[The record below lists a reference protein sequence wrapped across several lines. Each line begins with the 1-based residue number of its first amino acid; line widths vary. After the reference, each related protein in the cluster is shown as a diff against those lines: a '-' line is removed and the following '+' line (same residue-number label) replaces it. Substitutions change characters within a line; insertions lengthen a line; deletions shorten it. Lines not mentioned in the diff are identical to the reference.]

1 MITSL
6 GGLEYFERQCLAF
19 LKNPQI
25 HHDQK
30 EKIPGVFSYQENKI
44 SFSFVVLG
52 EIKEIHSLQYQT
64 LYIMDNTK
72 RYTLYKLYDRIVLGH
87 ALGYSAP
94 ITLYYEWLFDDWIDP
109 EKIMGDRFNCRT
121 NYLESFFT
129 TKKHLLPDALFKV
142 DENGCES
149 YHGDKNKDFI
159 LQSFYIQND
168 FLSQKYE
175 KDKIKAKSNLVPKRQ
190 NRLLTYQFDLF
201 LECDMIF
208 ETLEELALIAE
219 AIKNFFVLIYAHS
232 KFDIQIDYIQ
242 FKLSNKDI
250 TAIRNTYKKD
260 KKSIEIDPYGIAIQ
274 FQQIDNFSVILEKW
288 IDFYTQKNRGFQ
300 LPSIL
305 DIINKKDP
313 IIHLYSDM
321 FILISMIE
329 SFLKKSQKTKLREK
343 LSEFFLDIINKKDP
357 IIHLYSDMFILISM
371 IESFLKKSQK
381 TKLREKLSEFF
392 LDIINKKDPI
402 IHLYSD
408 MFILISMIESFLKKS
423 QKTKLREKLSEFFKI
438 SLSRTKCDQTKNYF
452 NDKCQEDLIQQIVDC
467 RNNLAHGDD
476 LKLDTNKATDI
487 SHAFMDFK
495 QIVIEYFFGKIEL
508 SDFITNNFGF
518 LNKVKLRNPP
528 KTEKIAEPN
537 R

>member
-6 GGLEYFERQCLAF
+6 GGVEYFERQCLAF
-19 LKNPQI
+19 LKNPQTNP
-25 HHDQK
+25 QN
-30 EKIPGVFSYQENKI
+30 EQYIPGVFSYQENKI
-44 SFSFVVLG
+44 SFSFLVLG

-64 LYIMDNTK
+64 LYIVDNKK

-87 ALGYSAP
+87 TLGHPAP
-94 ITLYYEWLFDDWIDP
+94 ITLYYEWLFDNHIDP
-109 EKIMGDRFNCRT
+109 ETIMGDRFVCRT

-142 DENGCES
+142 DESGCES
-149 YHGDKNKDFI
+149 YHENNDKDFI

-168 FLSQKYE
+168 FLSQRYE
-175 KDKIKAKSNLVPKRQ
+175 KDKIKAKSNLIPKRQ
-190 NRLLTYQFDLF
+190 NRLLTYQFDLS
-201 LECDMIF
+201 LECNIIF
-208 ETLEELALIAE
+208 ETLEKLALIAE
-219 AIKNFFVLIYAHS
+219 AIKNFFILIYAHS
-232 KFDIQIDYIQ
+232 NFDIQIDYIQ

-250 TAIRNTYKKD
+250 TAIKNTYKKD

-274 FQQIDNFSVILEKW
+274 FKQIDHFSVMLEKW
-288 IDFYTQKNRGFQ
+288 IDFYIKDNIKDNRGFQ
-300 LPSIL
+300 LASIL

-313 IIHLYSDM
+313 IIHLYLDM
-321 FILISMIE
+321 FVLISMIE
-329 SFLKKSQKTKLREK
+329 SF
-343 LSEFFLDIINKKDP
+343 
-357 IIHLYSDMFILISM
+357 
-371 IESFLKKSQK
+371 IESFLKKPQG
-381 TKLREKLSEFF
+381 TKLCK
-392 LDIINKKDPI
+392 
-402 IHLYSD
+402 
-408 MFILISMIESFLKKS
+408 
-423 QKTKLREKLSEFFKI
+423 KLSEFFKI

-452 NDKCQEDLIQQIVDC
+452 NDNYQKDLIQQIVDC

-487 SHAFMDFK
+487 SHVFMDFK

-518 LNKVKLRNPP
+518 LNKVKLRNPQ

>member
-6 GGLEYFERQCLAF
+6 GGVEYFEGQCLAF
-19 LKNPQI
+19 LKNPQTNL
-25 HHDQK
+25 QN
-30 EKIPGVFSYQENKI
+30 EQYIPGVFSYQENKI
-44 SFSFVVLG
+44 SFSFLVLG
-52 EIKEIHSLQYQT
+52 EIKEIYSLYTNPQYQT
-64 LYIMDNTK
+64 LYIVDNKK
-72 RYTLYKLYDRIVLGH
+72 RYTLYKLYDRIILVH
-87 ALGYSAP
+87 ALGYPAP

-142 DENGCES
+142 DESGCES

-175 KDKIKAKSNLVPKRQ
+175 KDKIKARFNSLFSKRQ

-242 FKLSNKDI
+242 FKLSNKNI

-260 KKSIEIDPYGIAIQ
+260 KKSIEIDSYGIAIN
-274 FQQIDNFSVILEKW
+274 FQQIDHFSVMLEKW
-288 IDFYTQKNRGFQ
+288 IDFYIKDNIKDNRGFQ
-300 LPSIL
+300 LASIL

-313 IIHLYSDM
+313 IIHLYLDM
-321 FILISMIE
+321 FVLISMIE
-329 SFLKKSQKTKLREK
+329 SFLKKPQGTKLCK
-343 LSEFFLDIINKKDP
+343 
-357 IIHLYSDMFILISM
+357 
-371 IESFLKKSQK
+371 
-381 TKLREKLSEFF
+381 
-392 LDIINKKDPI
+392 
-402 IHLYSD
+402 
-408 MFILISMIESFLKKS
+408 
-423 QKTKLREKLSEFFKI
+423 KLSEFFKI

-452 NDKCQEDLIQQIVDC
+452 NDNYQKDLIQQIVDC

-495 QIVIEYFFGKIEL
+495 QIVIEYFFGKIGL

>member
-6 GGLEYFERQCLAF
+6 GGVEYFEEQCLAF

-64 LYIMDNTK
+64 LYIVDNTK
-72 RYTLYKLYDRIVLGH
+72 RYTLYKLYDRIILAHDLGH
-87 ALGYSAP
+87 PAP

-109 EKIMGDRFNCRT
+109 EKIMGENFNCRT

-129 TKKHLLPDALFKV
+129 TKKHLLPDTLFKV
-142 DENGCES
+142 DESGCES

-175 KDKIKAKSNLVPKRQ
+175 EDKIKAKSNLVPKRQ

-208 ETLEELALIAE
+208 ETLEKLALITE

-242 FKLSNKDI
+242 FKLSNKNI

-260 KKSIEIDPYGIAIQ
+260 KKSIEIDPYGIAIN
-274 FQQIDNFSVILEKW
+274 FQQIDHFSVILEKW
-288 IDFYTQKNRGFQ
+288 IEKWIDFYIKDNRGFQ
-300 LPSIL
+300 LASIL

-313 IIHLYSDM
+313 IIHLYLDM
-321 FILISMIE
+321 FVLISMIE
-329 SFLKKSQKTKLREK
+329 SF
-343 LSEFFLDIINKKDP
+343 
-357 IIHLYSDMFILISM
+357 
-371 IESFLKKSQK
+371 IESFLKKLQK
-381 TKLREKLSEFF
+381 TKLRK
-392 LDIINKKDPI
+392 
-402 IHLYSD
+402 
-408 MFILISMIESFLKKS
+408 
-423 QKTKLREKLSEFFKI
+423 KLSEFFKI
-438 SLSRTKCDQTKNYF
+438 SLSMTKCDQTKNYF
-452 NDKCQEDLIQQIVDC
+452 NDKCQEYLIQQIADC

-495 QIVIEYFFGKIEL
+495 QIVIEFFFGEIGL
-508 SDFITNNFGF
+508 SGFITNNFGF

>member
-1 MITSL
+1 MITSI
-6 GGLEYFERQCLAF
+6 GGVEYFERQCLAF

-64 LYIMDNTK
+64 LYIVDNTK

-142 DENGCES
+142 DESGCES

-329 SFLKKSQKTKLREK
+329 SFLKISMIE
-343 LSEFFLDIINKKDP
+343 SFLK
-357 IIHLYSDMFILISM
+357 ISM
-371 IESFLKKSQK
+371 IESFLKKPQG
-381 TKLREKLSEFF
+381 TKLCK
-392 LDIINKKDPI
+392 
-402 IHLYSD
+402 
-408 MFILISMIESFLKKS
+408 
-423 QKTKLREKLSEFFKI
+423 KLSEFFKI

>member
-6 GGLEYFERQCLAF
+6 GGVEYFERQCLAF
-19 LKNPQI
+19 LKNPQTNP
-25 HHDQK
+25 QN
-30 EKIPGVFSYQENKI
+30 EQYIPGVFSYQENKI
-44 SFSFVVLG
+44 SFSFLVLG
-52 EIKEIHSLQYQT
+52 EIEEIHSLQYQT
-64 LYIMDNTK
+64 LYIVDNKK
-72 RYTLYKLYDRIVLGH
+72 RYTLYKLYDRIILGH
-87 ALGYSAP
+87 ALGYPAP

-109 EKIMGDRFNCRT
+109 EKIMGDRFVCRT

-142 DENGCES
+142 DESGCES

-242 FKLSNKDI
+242 FKLSNKNI

-260 KKSIEIDPYGIAIQ
+260 KKSIEIDPYGIAIN

-288 IDFYTQKNRGFQ
+288 IDFYIKDNIKDNRGFQ
-300 LPSIL
+300 LASIL

-313 IIHLYSDM
+313 IIHLYLDM
-321 FILISMIE
+321 FVLISMIE
-329 SFLKKSQKTKLREK
+329 SF
-343 LSEFFLDIINKKDP
+343 
-357 IIHLYSDMFILISM
+357 
-371 IESFLKKSQK
+371 IESFLKKPQG
-381 TKLREKLSEFF
+381 TKLCK
-392 LDIINKKDPI
+392 
-402 IHLYSD
+402 
-408 MFILISMIESFLKKS
+408 
-423 QKTKLREKLSEFFKI
+423 KLSEFFKI

-487 SHAFMDFK
+487 SHVFMDFK

-528 KTEKIAEPN
+528 KTEKITESN

>member
-6 GGLEYFERQCLAF
+6 GGVEYFEGQCLAF

-64 LYIMDNTK
+64 LYIVDNTK

-142 DENGCES
+142 DESGCES

-190 NRLLTYQFDLF
+190 NRLLTYQFDLS

-232 KFDIQIDYIQ
+232 KLDIQIDYIQ
-242 FKLSNKDI
+242 FKLSNKNI

-260 KKSIEIDPYGIAIQ
+260 KKSIEIDPYGIAIN
-274 FQQIDNFSVILEKW
+274 FQQIDTFSVILEKW
-288 IDFYTQKNRGFQ
+288 IDFYIKDNIKDNKGFQ
-300 LPSIL
+300 LASIL
-305 DIINKKDP
+305 DITNKKDP
-313 IIHLYSDM
+313 IIHLYLDM
-321 FILISMIE
+321 FVLISMIE
-329 SFLKKSQKTKLREK
+329 SF
-343 LSEFFLDIINKKDP
+343 
-357 IIHLYSDMFILISM
+357 
-371 IESFLKKSQK
+371 IESFLKKPQG
-381 TKLREKLSEFF
+381 TKLCK
-392 LDIINKKDPI
+392 
-402 IHLYSD
+402 
-408 MFILISMIESFLKKS
+408 
-423 QKTKLREKLSEFFKI
+423 KLSEFFKI

-487 SHAFMDFK
+487 SHVFMDFK

>member
-6 GGLEYFERQCLAF
+6 GSVEYFERQCLAF
-19 LKNPQI
+19 LKNPQTNP
-25 HHDQK
+25 QN
-30 EKIPGVFSYQENKI
+30 EQYIPGVFLYQENKI

-64 LYIMDNTK
+64 LYIVDNTK

-142 DENGCES
+142 DESGCES

-242 FKLSNKDI
+242 FKLSNKNI

-260 KKSIEIDPYGIAIQ
+260 KKSIEIDPYGIAIN
-274 FQQIDNFSVILEKW
+274 FQQIDTFSVILEKW
-288 IDFYTQKNRGFQ
+288 IDFYIKDNIKDNRGFQ
-300 LPSIL
+300 LASIL

-313 IIHLYSDM
+313 IIHLYLDM
-321 FILISMIE
+321 FVLISMIE
-329 SFLKKSQKTKLREK
+329 SF
-343 LSEFFLDIINKKDP
+343 
-357 IIHLYSDMFILISM
+357 
-371 IESFLKKSQK
+371 IESFLKKPQG
-381 TKLREKLSEFF
+381 TKLCK
-392 LDIINKKDPI
+392 
-402 IHLYSD
+402 
-408 MFILISMIESFLKKS
+408 
-423 QKTKLREKLSEFFKI
+423 KLSEFFKI

-487 SHAFMDFK
+487 SHVFMDFK

>member
-6 GGLEYFERQCLAF
+6 GGVEYFERQCLAF
-19 LKNPQI
+19 LKNPQTNP
-25 HHDQK
+25 QN
-30 EKIPGVFSYQENKI
+30 EQYIPGVFSYQENKI
-44 SFSFVVLG
+44 SFSFLVLG

-64 LYIMDNTK
+64 LYIVDNTK
-72 RYTLYKLYDRIVLGH
+72 RYTLYKLYDRIILVH
-87 ALGYSAP
+87 ALGYPAP

-109 EKIMGDRFNCRT
+109 EKIMGDRFVCRT

-142 DENGCES
+142 DESGCES
-149 YHGDKNKDFI
+149 YHEDNDKDFI

-168 FLSQKYE
+168 FLY
-175 KDKIKAKSNLVPKRQ
+175 LVPKRQ

-242 FKLSNKDI
+242 FKLSDKNI

-260 KKSIEIDPYGIAIQ
+260 KKSMEIDLYGIAIN
-274 FQQIDNFSVILEKW
+274 FQRIDNFSVILEKW
-288 IDFYTQKNRGFQ
+288 IDFYIKDNIKDNRGFQ
-300 LPSIL
+300 LASIL

-313 IIHLYSDM
+313 IIHLYLDM
-321 FILISMIE
+321 FVLISMIE
-329 SFLKKSQKTKLREK
+329 SFLKKPQQTKL
-343 LSEFFLDIINKKDP
+343 
-357 IIHLYSDMFILISM
+357 H
-371 IESFLKKSQK
+371 
-381 TKLREKLSEFF
+381 
-392 LDIINKKDPI
+392 
-402 IHLYSD
+402 
-408 MFILISMIESFLKKS
+408 
-423 QKTKLREKLSEFFKI
+423 EKLSEFFKI

-467 RNNLAHGDD
+467 RNSLAHGRS

-487 SHAFMDFK
+487 SHAFIDFK
-495 QIVIEYFFGKIEL
+495 QIVIEFFFGEIGL

-528 KTEKIAEPN
+528 KTEKIAESN

>member
-6 GGLEYFERQCLAF
+6 GSVEYFERQCLAF
-19 LKNPQI
+19 LKNPQTNP
-25 HHDQK
+25 QN
-30 EKIPGVFSYQENKI
+30 EQYIPGVFSCQENKI

-52 EIKEIHSLQYQT
+52 EIKEIYSLYTNPQYQT
-64 LYIMDNTK
+64 LYIVDNTK

-142 DENGCES
+142 DESGCES

-208 ETLEELALIAE
+208 ETLEKLALIAE

-242 FKLSNKDI
+242 FKLSNKNI

-260 KKSIEIDPYGIAIQ
+260 KKSIEIDPYGIAIN
-274 FQQIDNFSVILEKW
+274 FQQIDNFSVILEKL
-288 IDFYTQKNRGFQ
+288 IDFYIKDNRGFQ
-300 LPSIL
+300 LASIL

-313 IIHLYSDM
+313 IIHLYLDM
-321 FILISMIE
+321 FVLISMIE
-329 SFLKKSQKTKLREK
+329 SFLKKPQGTKLCK
-343 LSEFFLDIINKKDP
+343 
-357 IIHLYSDMFILISM
+357 
-371 IESFLKKSQK
+371 
-381 TKLREKLSEFF
+381 
-392 LDIINKKDPI
+392 
-402 IHLYSD
+402 
-408 MFILISMIESFLKKS
+408 
-423 QKTKLREKLSEFFKI
+423 KLSEFFKI

-487 SHAFMDFK
+487 SHVFMDFK

-518 LNKVKLRNPP
+518 LNKVKLRNPQ

>member
-6 GGLEYFERQCLAF
+6 GGVEYFEGQCLAF

-72 RYTLYKLYDRIVLGH
+72 RYTLYKLYDRIILGH
-87 ALGYSAP
+87 ALGHPAP

-142 DENGCES
+142 DESGCES

-175 KDKIKAKSNLVPKRQ
+175 EDKIKAKSNLVPKIQ

-208 ETLEELALIAE
+208 ETLEKLALIAE

-242 FKLSNKDI
+242 FKLSNKNI

-260 KKSIEIDPYGIAIQ
+260 KKSMEIDPYGIAIN

-288 IDFYTQKNRGFQ
+288 IDFYIKDNRGFQ
-300 LPSIL
+300 LASIL

-321 FILISMIE
+321 FVLISMIE
-329 SFLKKSQKTKLREK
+329 SFLKKL
-343 LSEFFLDIINKKDP
+343 
-357 IIHLYSDMFILISM
+357 
-371 IESFLKKSQK
+371 
-381 TKLREKLSEFF
+381 
-392 LDIINKKDPI
+392 
-402 IHLYSD
+402 
-408 MFILISMIESFLKKS
+408 

-438 SLSRTKCDQTKNYF
+438 SFHLYPDMFVLIGMIESFLKKLQKTKLRKKLSEFFKISLSMTKCDQTKNYF
-452 NDKCQEDLIQQIVDC
+452 NDKCQEYLIQQIADC

-495 QIVIEYFFGKIEL
+495 QIVIEFFFGEIGL
-508 SDFITNNFGF
+508 SGFITNNFGF

>member
-6 GGLEYFERQCLAF
+6 GGVEYFERQCLAF
-19 LKNPQI
+19 LKNPQTNP
-25 HHDQK
+25 QN
-30 EKIPGVFSYQENKI
+30 EQYIPGVFSYQENKI
-44 SFSFVVLG
+44 SFSFLVLG
-52 EIKEIHSLQYQT
+52 EIEEIHSLQYQT
-64 LYIMDNTK
+64 LYIVDNTK
-72 RYTLYKLYDRIVLGH
+72 RYTLYKLYDRIILVH
-87 ALGYSAP
+87 ALGYPAP

-109 EKIMGDRFNCRT
+109 ETIKCERFVCRT
-121 NYLESFFT
+121 NYLESFFMI
-129 TKKHLLPDALFKV
+129 KKHLLPDALFKV
-142 DENGCES
+142 DESGCES

-175 KDKIKAKSNLVPKRQ
+175 KDKIKARFNSLFSKRQ

-242 FKLSNKDI
+242 FKLSNKNI

-260 KKSIEIDPYGIAIQ
+260 KKSIEIDSYGIAIN

-288 IDFYTQKNRGFQ
+288 IDFYIKDNIKDNRGFQ
-300 LPSIL
+300 LASIL

-313 IIHLYSDM
+313 IIHLYLDM
-321 FILISMIE
+321 FVLISMIE
-329 SFLKKSQKTKLREK
+329 SF
-343 LSEFFLDIINKKDP
+343 
-357 IIHLYSDMFILISM
+357 
-371 IESFLKKSQK
+371 IESFLKKPQG
-381 TKLREKLSEFF
+381 TKLCK
-392 LDIINKKDPI
+392 
-402 IHLYSD
+402 
-408 MFILISMIESFLKKS
+408 
-423 QKTKLREKLSEFFKI
+423 KLSEFFKI

-452 NDKCQEDLIQQIVDC
+452 NDNYQKDLIQQIVDC

-487 SHAFMDFK
+487 SHVFMDFK
-495 QIVIEYFFGKIEL
+495 QIVIEYFFGKIGL

>member
-6 GGLEYFERQCLAF
+6 GSVEYFERQCLAF
-19 LKNPQI
+19 LKNPQTNP
-25 HHDQK
+25 QN
-30 EKIPGVFSYQENKI
+30 EQYIPGVFLYQENKI

-64 LYIMDNTK
+64 LYIVDNTK
-72 RYTLYKLYDRIVLGH
+72 RYTLYKLYDRIILGH
-87 ALGYSAP
+87 TLGHPAP

-109 EKIMGDRFNCRT
+109 EKIMGERFVCRT

-129 TKKHLLPDALFKV
+129 TKKHLLPVLPDALFKV
-142 DENGCES
+142 DESGCES
-149 YHGDKNKDFI
+149 YHENNDKDFT

-168 FLSQKYE
+168 FLSQRYE
-175 KDKIKAKSNLVPKRQ
+175 KDKIKARFNSLFSKRQ

-242 FKLSNKDI
+242 FKLSNKNI

-260 KKSIEIDPYGIAIQ
+260 KKSIEIDSYGIAIQ
-274 FQQIDNFSVILEKW
+274 FKQIDHFSVMLEKW
-288 IDFYTQKNRGFQ
+288 IDFYIKDNIKDNKGFQ
-300 LPSIL
+300 LASIL

-313 IIHLYSDM
+313 IIHLYLDM
-321 FILISMIE
+321 FVLISMIE
-329 SFLKKSQKTKLREK
+329 SF
-343 LSEFFLDIINKKDP
+343 
-357 IIHLYSDMFILISM
+357 
-371 IESFLKKSQK
+371 IESFLKKPQG
-381 TKLREKLSEFF
+381 TKLCK
-392 LDIINKKDPI
+392 
-402 IHLYSD
+402 
-408 MFILISMIESFLKKS
+408 
-423 QKTKLREKLSEFFKI
+423 KLSEFFKI

-487 SHAFMDFK
+487 SHVFMDFK

>member
-6 GGLEYFERQCLAF
+6 GGVEYFERQCLAF
-19 LKNPQI
+19 LKNPYI

-64 LYIMDNTK
+64 LYIVDNTK

-87 ALGYSAP
+87 ALGHPAP

-129 TKKHLLPDALFKV
+129 TKKHLLPDVLFKV
-142 DENGCES
+142 DESGCES

-175 KDKIKAKSNLVPKRQ
+175 EDKIKAKSNLVPKRQ

-242 FKLSNKDI
+242 FKLSNKNI

-260 KKSIEIDPYGIAIQ
+260 KKSIEIDPYGIAIN

-288 IDFYTQKNRGFQ
+288 IDFYIKDNRGFQ
-300 LPSIL
+300 LASIL

-313 IIHLYSDM
+313 IIHLYLDM
-321 FILISMIE
+321 FVLISMIE
-329 SFLKKSQKTKLREK
+329 SFLKKLQKTKLREK
-343 LSEFFLDIINKKDP
+343 LSEFFKISF
-357 IIHLYSDMFILISM
+357 HLYPDMFVLISM
-371 IESFLKKSQK
+371 IESFLKK
-381 TKLREKLSEFF
+381 L
-392 LDIINKKDPI
+392 
-402 IHLYSD
+402 
-408 MFILISMIESFLKKS
+408 

-438 SLSRTKCDQTKNYF
+438 SLSRIKCDQTKNYF

-495 QIVIEYFFGKIEL
+495 QIVIEFFFGEIGL
-508 SDFITNNFGF
+508 SGFITNNFGF

>member
-6 GGLEYFERQCLAF
+6 GGVEYFEGQCLAF
-19 LKNPQI
+19 LKNPQTNP
-25 HHDQK
+25 QN
-30 EKIPGVFSYQENKI
+30 EQYIPGVFLYQENEI

-64 LYIMDNTK
+64 LYIVDNTK
-72 RYTLYKLYDRIVLGH
+72 RYTLYKLYDRIILGH
-87 ALGYSAP
+87 TLGHPAP
-94 ITLYYEWLFDDWIDP
+94 ITLYYEWLFDDHIDL
-109 EKIMGDRFNCRT
+109 ETIKGERFVCRT

-129 TKKHLLPDALFKV
+129 TEKHLLSDALFKV
-142 DENGCES
+142 DESGCES
-149 YHGDKNKDFI
+149 YHEDNDKDFI

-168 FLSQKYE
+168 FLSQRYE
-175 KDKIKAKSNLVPKRQ
+175 KDKIKARFNLVPKRQ

-232 KFDIQIDYIQ
+232 KFNIQIDYIQ

-250 TAIRNTYKKD
+250 TAIKNTYKKD
-260 KKSIEIDPYGIAIQ
+260 KKSMEIDPYGIAIQ
-274 FQQIDNFSVILEKW
+274 FKQIDHFSVMLEKW
-288 IDFYTQKNRGFQ
+288 IDFYIKDNRGFQ
-300 LPSIL
+300 LASIL

-313 IIHLYSDM
+313 IIHLYLDM
-321 FILISMIE
+321 FVLISMIE
-329 SFLKKSQKTKLREK
+329 SFLKKPQGTKLCK
-343 LSEFFLDIINKKDP
+343 
-357 IIHLYSDMFILISM
+357 
-371 IESFLKKSQK
+371 
-381 TKLREKLSEFF
+381 
-392 LDIINKKDPI
+392 
-402 IHLYSD
+402 
-408 MFILISMIESFLKKS
+408 
-423 QKTKLREKLSEFFKI
+423 KLSEFFKI

-452 NDKCQEDLIQQIVDC
+452 NDNYQKDLIQQIVDY

-487 SHAFMDFK
+487 SHVFMDFK
-495 QIVIEYFFGKIEL
+495 QIVIEYFFGKIGL

>member
-6 GGLEYFERQCLAF
+6 GGVEYFERQCLAF
-19 LKNPQI
+19 LKNPQTNP
-25 HHDQK
+25 QN
-30 EKIPGVFSYQENKI
+30 EQCIPGVFSYQENKI
-44 SFSFVVLG
+44 SFSFLVLG
-52 EIKEIHSLQYQT
+52 EIKEIYSLYTNPQYQT
-64 LYIMDNTK
+64 LYIVDNTK
-72 RYTLYKLYDRIVLGH
+72 RYTLYKLYDRIILGH
-87 ALGYSAP
+87 TLGYPAP

-142 DENGCES
+142 DESVCES

-168 FLSQKYE
+168 FLSQRYE

-242 FKLSNKDI
+242 FKLSNKNI

-260 KKSIEIDPYGIAIQ
+260 KKSMEIDSYGIAIN

-288 IDFYTQKNRGFQ
+288 IDFYIKDNIKDNRGFQ
-300 LPSIL
+300 LASIL

-313 IIHLYSDM
+313 IIHLYLDM
-321 FILISMIE
+321 FVLISMIE
-329 SFLKKSQKTKLREK
+329 SF
-343 LSEFFLDIINKKDP
+343 
-357 IIHLYSDMFILISM
+357 
-371 IESFLKKSQK
+371 IESFLKKPQG
-381 TKLREKLSEFF
+381 TKLCK
-392 LDIINKKDPI
+392 
-402 IHLYSD
+402 
-408 MFILISMIESFLKKS
+408 
-423 QKTKLREKLSEFFKI
+423 KLSEFFKI

-452 NDKCQEDLIQQIVDC
+452 NDNYQKDLIQQIVDC

-487 SHAFMDFK
+487 SHVFMDFK
-495 QIVIEYFFGKIEL
+495 QIVIEYFFGKIGL

>member
-6 GGLEYFERQCLAF
+6 GGVEYFERQCLAF

-30 EKIPGVFSYQENKI
+30 EKIPGVFSYQENKV

-64 LYIMDNTK
+64 LYIMDNKK

-87 ALGYSAP
+87 ALGHPAP

-109 EKIMGDRFNCRT
+109 EKIMGERFNCRT

-129 TKKHLLPDALFKV
+129 TKKHLLPDALFKI
-142 DENGCES
+142 DESGRES
-149 YHGDKNKDFI
+149 HGDKNKDFI

-242 FKLSNKDI
+242 FKLSNKNI

-260 KKSIEIDPYGIAIQ
+260 KKSMEIDPYGIAIN

-288 IDFYTQKNRGFQ
+288 IDFYIKDNRGFQ
-300 LPSIL
+300 LASIL

-321 FILISMIE
+321 FVLIGMIE
-329 SFLKKSQKTKLREK
+329 SFLKKLQKTKLREK
-343 LSEFFLDIINKKDP
+343 LSEFFKISF
-357 IIHLYSDMFILISM
+357 HLYPDMFVLIGM
-371 IESFLKKSQK
+371 IESFLKK
-381 TKLREKLSEFF
+381 L
-392 LDIINKKDPI
+392 
-402 IHLYSD
+402 
-408 MFILISMIESFLKKS
+408 

-438 SLSRTKCDQTKNYF
+438 SLSRIKCDQTKNYF

-495 QIVIEYFFGKIEL
+495 QIVIEFFFGEIGL

>member
-6 GGLEYFERQCLAF
+6 GSVEYFERQCLAF
-19 LKNPQI
+19 LKNPQTNP
-25 HHDQK
+25 QN
-30 EKIPGVFSYQENKI
+30 EQYIPGVFLYQENKI

-64 LYIMDNTK
+64 LYIVDNTK

-142 DENGCES
+142 DESGCES

-208 ETLEELALIAE
+208 ETLEELVLIAE
-219 AIKNFFVLIYAHS
+219 AIKNFFVLIYTHS

-242 FKLSNKDI
+242 FKLSNKNI

-260 KKSIEIDPYGIAIQ
+260 KKSIEIDSYGIAIN

-288 IDFYTQKNRGFQ
+288 IDFYIKDNRGFQ
-300 LPSIL
+300 LASIL

-313 IIHLYSDM
+313 IIHLYLDM
-321 FILISMIE
+321 FVLISMIE
-329 SFLKKSQKTKLREK
+329 SF
-343 LSEFFLDIINKKDP
+343 
-357 IIHLYSDMFILISM
+357 
-371 IESFLKKSQK
+371 IESFLKKPQG
-381 TKLREKLSEFF
+381 TKLRK
-392 LDIINKKDPI
+392 
-402 IHLYSD
+402 
-408 MFILISMIESFLKKS
+408 
-423 QKTKLREKLSEFFKI
+423 KLSEFFKI

-528 KTEKIAEPN
+528 KTEKITEPN

>member
-6 GGLEYFERQCLAF
+6 GGVEYFEGQCFAF

-64 LYIMDNTK
+64 LYIVDNTK
-72 RYTLYKLYDRIVLGH
+72 RYTLYKLYDSIVLGH

-94 ITLYYEWLFDDWIDP
+94 ITLYYEWLFDDHIDP
-109 EKIMGDRFNCRT
+109 ETIKGERFVCRT

-142 DENGCES
+142 DESGCES

-190 NRLLTYQFDLF
+190 NRLLTYQFDLS

-232 KFDIQIDYIQ
+232 KLDIQIDYIQ
-242 FKLSNKDI
+242 FKLSNKNI

-260 KKSIEIDPYGIAIQ
+260 KKSIEIDPYGIAIN
-274 FQQIDNFSVILEKW
+274 FQQIDTFSVILEKW
-288 IDFYTQKNRGFQ
+288 IDFYIKDNIKDNKGFQ
-300 LPSIL
+300 LASIL

-313 IIHLYSDM
+313 IIHLYLDM
-321 FILISMIE
+321 FVLISMIE
-329 SFLKKSQKTKLREK
+329 SF
-343 LSEFFLDIINKKDP
+343 
-357 IIHLYSDMFILISM
+357 
-371 IESFLKKSQK
+371 IESFFKETTRNK
-381 TKLREKLSEFF
+381 TL
-392 LDIINKKDPI
+392 
-402 IHLYSD
+402 
-408 MFILISMIESFLKKS
+408 
-423 QKTKLREKLSEFFKI
+423 
-438 SLSRTKCDQTKNYF
+438 
-452 NDKCQEDLIQQIVDC
+452 
-467 RNNLAHGDD
+467 
-476 LKLDTNKATDI
+476 
-487 SHAFMDFK
+487 
-495 QIVIEYFFGKIEL
+495 
-508 SDFITNNFGF
+508 
-518 LNKVKLRNPP
+518 
-528 KTEKIAEPN
+528 
-537 R
+537 

>member
-6 GGLEYFERQCLAF
+6 GSVEYFERQCLAF
-19 LKNPQI
+19 LKNPQTNP
-25 HHDQK
+25 QN
-30 EKIPGVFSYQENKI
+30 EQYIPGVFLYQENKI

-64 LYIMDNTK
+64 LYIVDNKK

-208 ETLEELALIAE
+208 ETLEELALITE

-242 FKLSNKDI
+242 FKLSNKNI

-313 IIHLYSDM
+313 IIHLYLDM
-321 FILISMIE
+321 FVLIGMIE
-329 SFLKKSQKTKLREK
+329 SFLKKL
-343 LSEFFLDIINKKDP
+343 
-357 IIHLYSDMFILISM
+357 
-371 IESFLKKSQK
+371 
-381 TKLREKLSEFF
+381 
-392 LDIINKKDPI
+392 
-402 IHLYSD
+402 
-408 MFILISMIESFLKKS
+408 

-438 SLSRTKCDQTKNYF
+438 SLSRIKCDQTKNYF

-495 QIVIEYFFGKIEL
+495 QIVIEFFFGEIGL
-508 SDFITNNFGF
+508 SGFITNNFGF

-528 KTEKIAEPN
+528 KTGKIVEPN

>member
-6 GGLEYFERQCLAF
+6 GSVEYFERQCLAF
-19 LKNPQI
+19 LKNPQTNP
-25 HHDQK
+25 QN
-30 EKIPGVFSYQENKI
+30 EQYIPGVFLYQENKI

-64 LYIMDNTK
+64 LYIVDNTK

-329 SFLKKSQKTKLREK
+329 SFLKISMIE
-343 LSEFFLDIINKKDP
+343 SFLK
-357 IIHLYSDMFILISM
+357 ISM
-371 IESFLKKSQK
+371 IESFLKKPQG
-381 TKLREKLSEFF
+381 TKLCK
-392 LDIINKKDPI
+392 
-402 IHLYSD
+402 
-408 MFILISMIESFLKKS
+408 
-423 QKTKLREKLSEFFKI
+423 KLSEFFKI